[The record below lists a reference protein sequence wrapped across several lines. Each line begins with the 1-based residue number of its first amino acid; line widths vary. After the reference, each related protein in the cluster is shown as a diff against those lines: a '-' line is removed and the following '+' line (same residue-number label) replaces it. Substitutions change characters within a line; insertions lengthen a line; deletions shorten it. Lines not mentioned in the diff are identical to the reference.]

1 VPSRAVSEFYT
12 DVLVELCVAFMEEAL
27 SVEWVQQSLVQVPI
41 TVFTEENKR
50 KLVSTLS
57 PEN

>member
-1 VPSRAVSEFYT
+1 MPSRAVSEFYT